1 MYDLI
6 VRLQAI
12 LIYCKDAHYAFTGVD
27 FKPLHEW
34 VDEIGEP
41 IYDFMDEIKENSFL
55 FSEVKV
61 PRGTKINEDAA
72 AFVPETLAS
81 NIDVLNAMRALL
93 TMTNSMVTDI
103 SKQDGITAGES
114 DLLGRIGSHLQ
125 KHIGLLN
132 LALK

>member
-12 LIYCKDAHYAFTGVD
+12 LIYCKDAHYAFSGID

-55 FSEVKV
+55 FSGVKV

-72 AFVPETLAS
+72 KYVPETLAS
-81 NIDVLNAMRALL
+81 NSDILNALFALL
-93 TMTNSMVTDI
+93 SMTNSMVTEI
-103 SKQDGITAGES
+103 SKKDEITAGES

-125 KHIGLLN
+125 KHIALLG

>member
-12 LIYCKDAHYAFTGVD
+12 LIYCKDAHYAFTGID

-55 FSEVKV
+55 FSGVKV

-72 AFVPETLAS
+72 KYVPEILAT
-81 NIDVLNAMRALL
+81 NLDILNALFALL
-93 TMTNSMVTDI
+93 TMTNSMITDL
-103 SKQDGITAGES
+103 SKKDEITAGES
-114 DLLGRIGSHLQ
+114 DLLGRISAHLQ
-125 KHIGLLN
+125 KHIALLG